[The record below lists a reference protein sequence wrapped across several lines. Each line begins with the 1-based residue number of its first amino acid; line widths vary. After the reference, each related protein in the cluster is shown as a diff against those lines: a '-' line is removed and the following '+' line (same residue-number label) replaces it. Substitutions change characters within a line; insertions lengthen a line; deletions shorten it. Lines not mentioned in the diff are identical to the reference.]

1 MKKFKLLGLLGVPVL
16 CAFMLTSCDSQQKE
30 LVYTDET
37 GTEQKVLAK
46 KTDNPEEVADIIN
59 ALNSIE
65 AKQVPDYKVI
75 TVASKNESTLI
86 GVDKTTNKKV
96 TNKNFMSNETVYSYK
111 NSETATGLGALD
123 YYSKSTLSMTI
134 PNEEE
139 DGKVSQFN
147 INLAAELFYSDYVE
161 YMHFIKADLS
171 YDTIP
176 LPADSKNK
184 LKEAVAKDILNKYVY
199 VDINTLMSL
208 VGESIGS
215 SVNSYF
221 DIDTQF
227 SMLNMYSSYFGFGAN
242 RSLEYIKSIVE
253 YNKIAVVDV
262 SDSTVTFKTKE
273 EDSSDYSLLVF
284 DINTKNVVKY
294 EADSSQSYKEMS
306 EKYDN
311 MEVSKCVSKHSISIK
326 KGGTLKTIS
335 ENDKESAK
343 DLMEVIPSEII
354 DYIKNMRDDDYLK

>member
-16 CAFMLTSCDSQQKE
+16 CAFMLTSCGSQQKE

-37 GTEQKVLAK
+37 GTEHKVVAK
-46 KTDNPEEVADIIN
+46 KTDNPEEVVDIIN
-59 ALNSIE
+59 AINSIE
-65 AKQVPDYKVI
+65 AKKVPDYKVF
-75 TVASKNESTLI
+75 TVAVKNESTLI

-96 TNKNFMSNETVYSYK
+96 TDKKFMSNETVYSYK
-111 NSETATGLGALD
+111 NSGTATGLGAIE
-123 YYSKSTLSMTI
+123 YYSKSTLSMSI

-139 DGKVSQFN
+139 DGKVRQFN
-147 INLAAELFYSDYVE
+147 INLAAELFYSNYVE
-161 YMHFIKADLS
+161 YMHFIKADLP

-176 LPADSKNK
+176 LPADSKTK
-184 LKEAVAKDILNKYVY
+184 LKEAVKKDILNKYVY

-208 VGESIGS
+208 VGDSISS
-215 SVNSYF
+215 SVNSYY

-227 SMLNMYSSYFGFGAN
+227 DMLNMYSSSFGFGDDI
-242 RSLEYIKSIVE
+242 SLDYIKFLVKA
-253 YNKIAVVDV
+253 NNIAVVDV
-262 SDSTVTFKTKE
+262 SDSTVTFKTKH
-273 EDSSDYSLLVF
+273 EDSSDYSLIAF

-294 EADSSQSYKEMS
+294 EMDLSQTIKENS
-306 EKYDN
+306 ENYDN
-311 MEVSKCVSKHSISIK
+311 MEVSKCVSKYSISIK
-326 KGGTLKTIS
+326 KGGTLKTIT

>member
-37 GTEQKVLAK
+37 GTEQKVVAK
-46 KTDNPEEVADIIN
+46 KTDNQEEVADIIY

-65 AKQVPDYKVI
+65 AKQVPDYKVF
-75 TVASKNESTLI
+75 TLTSKNESTLI

-96 TNKNFMSNETVYSYK
+96 SDKNFMSNETVFSYK
-111 NSETATGLGALD
+111 NLGTATGLGNIE
-123 YYSKSTLSMTI
+123 YYSKSTLSMSI

-139 DGKVSQFN
+139 DGKVSKFD

-208 VGESIGS
+208 TGDSIAT

-221 DIDTQF
+221 DIETQF
-227 SMLNMYSSYFGFGAN
+227 AMLNMYSNSFGFGAH
-242 RSLEYIKSIVE
+242 RSLEYIKELVE

-262 SDSTVTFKTKE
+262 SDSTVTFKTKK

-294 EADSSQSYKEMS
+294 ETDSSQSYKEMS
-306 EKYDN
+306 EKYDD
-311 MEVSKCVSKHSISIK
+311 MEVSKCVSKYSVSIK
-326 KGGTLKTIS
+326 KGGTLKTIT

-343 DLMEVIPSEII
+343 SLMDVIPSEII
-354 DYIKNMRDDDYLK
+354 DYISSMKDDDYLK